1 MTAAL
6 PLLPNSAPFAPEH
19 IEALNAVMA
28 RTSAEQRHW
37 LSGFLAGYHA
47 ATAGAAR
54 RACRRAARSGSAHDP
69 LWHGIRQCR
78 GVGADLK
85 KAAAKQGSPP
95 GCSTWPR

>member
-1 MTAAL
+1 MTMTAAL

-47 ATAGAAR
+47 ATAGAAL
-54 RACRRAARSGSAHDP
+54 AAP
-69 LWHGIRQCR
+69 
-78 GVGADLK
+78 
-85 KAAAKQGSPP
+85 AAA
-95 GCSTWPR
+95 PRARVPLTIL